1 MAEPM
6 EESEQ
11 DLLCEK
17 PANTNANEGNE
28 ESTGQQ
34 SMDSQTLSAVL
45 QFLRKNNLKGTEEL
59 LRKEANIQ
67 ETSENASNTDQDV
80 SSALSA
86 YTSEGD
92 PLLYEGQYRGLMSFI
107 GSALDATKCE
117 LAQILYPVFV
127 HMYLEL
133 VYNDHDN
140 QAVAFFSGFSDE
152 QESYHE
158 EDLIKLSAVTKKDH
172 MRHSEIM
179 MNFRTSKYVIRM
191 SRDSYSALKRYLQ
204 DKQNNTVLNILEEHL
219 YIDVFD
225 GVPRNKQQID
235 SKAGSIVGEAKREAN
250 KGKIYYG
257 LLKEP
262 DINIQIDEDDEGGE
276 GEDKPKKKK
285 PKKDPLASK
294 KNKPDPNAPPQTR
307 IPLPELKDA
316 DKLERLNAQRELSKR
331 VHLGPDNLP
340 SICFYTFLNAAQSRL
355 ISVDVSNDS
364 GLLAAGFSDS
374 LIKVWTLTPQKLRK
388 VKQAGALKEI
398 DAESDDVLERIMD
411 DSTATDQR
419 VLLGHSGPVYST
431 SFSPDR
437 KFLLSSSEDTTIKL
451 WSMYTY
457 SSLVAYRGHNFPVWD
472 VQFGPFGHY
481 FASGSKDRTA
491 RLWATEYHQ
500 PLRIFAGHLSD
511 VDTVRF
517 HPNSNYIATGSSDK
531 TIRLWDMNT
540 GKCVRVMTGHK
551 GPIHNIIF
559 SPNGHYMASTGEDK
573 RVLLWELRHGNLIR
587 ELNDHTAPIYSLSFC
602 QDGNV
607 LASGGLDNCVKLWD
621 VKKIFA
627 ETEPDELSSPPAI
640 VTSSASNVLLGSYPT
655 KSTSVFNL
663 HFTRRNLLL
672 ASGPFT
678 S

>member
-1 MAEPM
+1 
-6 EESEQ
+6 
-11 DLLCEK
+11 
-17 PANTNANEGNE
+17 
-28 ESTGQQ
+28 
-34 SMDSQTLSAVL
+34 MDSQTLAAVL

-59 LRKEANIQ
+59 LRKEAHVQ
-67 ETSENASNTDQDV
+67 DSSENASNTDQDV
-80 SSALSA
+80 STVLSA
-86 YTSEGD
+86 YTSDGD
-92 PLLYEGQYRGLMSFI
+92 PLLYDGHYRNLKNFIEGS
-107 GSALDATKCE
+107 LDTTKSE

-133 VYNDHDN
+133 VYNDHEK
-140 QAVAFFSGFSDE
+140 QAETFFRAFNGE
-152 QESYHE
+152 QEEYHE
-158 EDLIKLSAVTKKDH
+158 EDLSRLAAVTKKDH
-172 MRHSEIM
+172 MRHSELM

-204 DKQNNTVLNILEEHL
+204 DKQNSTVLNILEDHL

-225 GVPRNKQQID
+225 GVPRTKQQID
-235 SKAGSIVGEAKREAN
+235 ATAGSMVGEAKREAN
-250 KGKIYYG
+250 KRKIFYG

-262 DINIQIDEDDEGGE
+262 DINIQIDEEDEGGE

-285 PKKDPLASK
+285 QKKDPMAGK
-294 KNKPDPNAPPQTR
+294 KNKPDPNAPPQNR

-331 VHLGPDNLP
+331 VHLGTDNLP
-340 SICFYTFLNAAQSRL
+340 SICFYSFLNSTQGRL

-374 LIKVWTLTPQKLRK
+374 NIRIWTLTPEKLRR
-388 VKQAGALKEI
+388 VKPAETLKEI
-398 DAESDDVLERIMD
+398 DAEADDVLERIMD
-411 DSTATDQR
+411 DGTSTDQQT
-419 VLLGHSGPVYST
+419 LYGHSGPVYGT
-431 SFSPDR
+431 SFSPD
-437 KFLLSSSEDTTIKL
+437 KNFLLSCSEDSSIRL

-457 SSLVAYRGHNFPVWD
+457 SCLVSYKGHNFPVWD
-472 VQFGPFGHY
+472 ADFGPFGHY
-481 FASGSKDRTA
+481 FASVGKDRTA

-511 VDTVRF
+511 VDTVKF

-531 TIRLWDMNT
+531 TIRLWDMSS

-551 GPIHNIIF
+551 GPIHSLVF
-559 SPNGHYMASTGEDK
+559 SPNGHYLASAGTDK

-587 ELNDHTAPIYSLSFC
+587 ELSSHTAPVYSLSFC

-621 VKKIFA
+621 VKKIF
-627 ETEPDELSSPPAI
+627 TEADADESMSSPMVISPEGGD
-640 VTSSASNVLLGSYPT
+640 SLLGSYPT
-655 KSTSVFNL
+655 KSTSVYHL

-672 ASGPFT
+672 AAGPFT